1 MLYALVN
8 GDERLAK
15 GTRIHGSYLF
25 HQLPNQQSRT
35 AGSKYNG
42 VLDLYS
48 AGKMAAPVALALIT
62 LVLGF

>member
-1 MLYALVN
+1 MGLCDVDFVN
-8 GDERLAK
+8 HSVCLNN
-15 GTRIHGSYLF
+15 
-25 HQLPNQQSRT
+25 QLPNQQSRT